1 MDFQLFLKGLSQAL
15 IGWPLF
21 IFVVAVA
28 VACTMAFKFIQI
40 RYFMYAWKQILFP
53 AAPAVQDSTK
63 SADMTPMQ
71 AFINTLSA
79 NLGNGSIAGVAT
91 AIYAGGPGAAVWLVI
106 FGLLLMAVRFA
117 EAFLSMHYA
126 TLAPAGTKLGGPM
139 LYLREV
145 AGGKTL
151 SWIYGLLCLFFG
163 FLGGNSI
170 QTNSIAA
177 SLSTTFGIAPII
189 TATAVTLFILYVVFG
204 GAARIVAASDK
215 IVPVKVIVFFG
226 TTLIVL
232 AYHIKSIIPA
242 LILMGKS
249 AFNPEAVAGG
259 LVGFTVSQAI
269 RYGMMRSIFATES
282 GLGTAAILF
291 GSTGSKAPMKDAIV
305 GMLSTFISMLVCFIV
320 ALCIVASG
328 VWNSG
333 YTGAALT
340 IEAFRTVFGSFG
352 GYAVTFLSVTFG
364 VGVLVTYAYIA
375 RECWFFVTGG
385 RGGLV
390 FSILYCLF
398 AFGGALID
406 VTLLWDI
413 SDVPMAV
420 MLVINLFGI
429 VYLLPVIRKNVVA
442 FMHGNK

>member
-1 MDFQLFLKGLSQAL
+1 MSLQLFLKDLSQML

-21 IFVVAVA
+21 IAVIAIA
-28 VACTMAFKFIQI
+28 VACTVAFKFIQV
-40 RYFMYAWKQILFP
+40 RYFMYAWKQIFSPAP
-53 AAPAVQDSTK
+53 AAMQDTTK
-63 SADMTPMQ
+63 SADMTPIQ
-71 AFINTLSA
+71 AFINTLSS

-91 AIYAGGPGAAVWLVI
+91 AIYTGGPGSAVWLVI

-126 TLAPAGTKLGGPM
+126 ALASKDTKLGGPM

-145 AGGKTL
+145 AGGKAL

-170 QTNSIAA
+170 QTNSIAD
-177 SLSTTFGIAPII
+177 SLSTTFGIAPIV
-189 TATAVTLFILYVVFG
+189 TAVIVTLFILYVVFG

-226 TTLIVL
+226 TTFIVL
-232 AYHIKSIIPA
+232 AYHIKSIVPA
-242 LILMGKS
+242 LVLMSKS
-249 AFNPEAVAGG
+249 AFAPEAVAGG

-282 GLGTAAILF
+282 GLGTAAVLF
-291 GSTGSKAPMKDAIV
+291 GSTGSKNPMKDAIV

-333 YTGAALT
+333 FTGAALT
-340 IEAFRTVFGSFG
+340 IEAFRTVFGSLG

-385 RGGLV
+385 RWGIA
-390 FSILYCLF
+390 FSVLYCLF

-420 MLVINLFGI
+420 MLMINLFGI
-429 VYLLPVIRKNVVA
+429 VYLLPVIRKNVLA
-442 FMHGNK
+442 FMHATK